1 MKKAFLRIG
10 TALAI
15 LAAPLPALADP
26 IHALLYKNPQCSCC
40 EGYAAYLR
48 QNGFEVEVKPSN
60 DLAEISSKAGVPADL
75 EGCHTTFIEGYV
87 VDGHVPADVIQKLLK
102 ERPAIAGITL
112 PGMPMDAPGMGGP
125 KTAPFTIYAVSKDGS
140 APTVYAVE

>member
-15 LAAPLPALADP
+15 LAAPLPALAEP

-40 EGYAAYLR
+40 EGYAAYLQ

-87 VDGHVPADVIQKLLK
+87 VDGHVPVDVIQKLLK
-102 ERPAIAGITL
+102 EKPAIAGITL
-112 PGMPMDAPGMGGP
+112 PGMPMGAPGMGGP
-125 KTAPFTIYAVSKDGS
+125 KSAPFTIYAVSKDGS